1 MIVFHTNSH
10 FTKSN
15 IRTVQ
20 HCGNHCSPILR
31 GSLSIE
37 CAGSLSLFF
46 FACITLMLFLNA
58 IKMQTKESLALSNK
72 ARKLAAAASVLDS
85 AGSEGSSSGAGS
97 GSSSGSGSGSESS
110 SGSDSDGGSGSS
122 DGLWIDIPKSLK
134 FTYPFPVFGIPKL
147 RIAVRARVF
156 PWRGINC
163 SISDLSPHDESSED
177 SGVVYLTDNESVY
190 HTHADCTHLDLTVIK
205 TNMNDVKK
213 MRNQDGKRY
222 KKCKG
227 FPKNYSGDVYVT
239 ARGRYY
245 YPSDQYG
252 SLTRH
257 VHVAKKSDHADRKH
271 CERCA
276 SRDAK
281 EKAA

>member
-1 MIVFHTNSH
+1 MTVYHENSH
-10 FTKSN
+10 FAKSN
-15 IRTVQ
+15 SRAGHLCDKYSKPV
-20 HCGNHCSPILR
+20 LR

-37 CAGSLSLFF
+37 CAGSLALFF

-58 IKMQTKESLALSNK
+58 IKLQTKESLSLSNK

-85 AGSEGSSSGAGS
+85 AGSGGGS
-97 GSSSGSGSGSESS
+97 GSSSGSGSES
-110 SGSDSDGGSGSS
+110 GSGSGGDSGAS
-122 DGLWIDIPKSLK
+122 DGLWIDIPKSIS

-147 RIAVRARVF
+147 RIAARARVF

-163 SISDLSPHDESSED
+163 SIADLTPHDKSGED
-177 SGVVYLTDNESVY
+177 AGVIYLTDNESVY
-190 HTHADCTHLDLTVIK
+190 HTHADCTHLDLTIIK
-205 TNMNDVKK
+205 TNVADVKK

-227 FPKNYSGDVYVT
+227 FPKNYNGDVYVT

-245 YPSDQYG
+245 YPSEQYG

-257 VHVAKKSDHADRKH
+257 VHIAKKSDHADLKH

-276 SRDAK
+276 SRDK
-281 EKAA
+281 KDQAA

>member
-1 MIVFHTNSH
+1 MTVYHENSH
-10 FTKSN
+10 FAKSN
-15 IRTVQ
+15 SRAGHLCDKYSKPV
-20 HCGNHCSPILR
+20 LR

-37 CAGSLSLFF
+37 CAGSLALFF

-58 IKMQTKESLALSNK
+58 IKLQTKESLTLSNK

-85 AGSEGSSSGAGS
+85 AGSG
-97 GSSSGSGSGSESS
+97 
-110 SGSDSDGGSGSS
+110 GGSGGESEAS
-122 DGLWIDIPKSLK
+122 DGLWIDMPKSIS

-147 RIAVRARVF
+147 RIAARARVF

-163 SISDLSPHDESSED
+163 SIADLTPHDGSGED
-177 SGVVYLTDNESVY
+177 AGVIYLTDNESVY
-190 HTHADCTHLDLTVIK
+190 HTHADCTHLDLTIIK
-205 TNMNDVKK
+205 TNVADVKK

-227 FPKNYSGDVYVT
+227 FPKNYNGDVYVT

-245 YPSDQYG
+245 YPSEQYG

-257 VHVAKKSDHADRKH
+257 VHIAKKSDHADLKH

-276 SRDAK
+276 SRDK
-281 EKAA
+281 KDQAA